1 MTADTRRTWI
11 AAVLVA
17 LLAILA
23 AVSMAGCGDVP
34 PARGSAQDQAA
45 SAAGRADAS
54 ATAADAAAVDAAR
67 AQGRADELERQA
79 VAKPTPE
86 LIKAAAD
93 ARVDAAAKAAVATAL
108 RQVAD
113 GASQAAAK
121 SAEEARRER
130 EAEAQAQD
138 DRSWLRLCRW
148 IGLAGV
154 VLGGL
159 LGGALGYFAG
169 RTVGI
174 LAGGLIAGTGMLVV
188 AFGATITWLPL
199 VLGGAVLAGGIT
211 WAIVHRKER
220 MDKDGTT
227 VALLA
232 ASHVIDAVE
241 GTARATAGEAKAALA
256 EAAKAARLTDKIK
269 DARST
274 WKVEP

>member
-1 MTADTRRTWI
+1 MTSDAKRTWV

-17 LLAILA
+17 LLSLLVAI
-23 AVSMAGCGDVP
+23 SMAGCGDVP

-54 ATAADAAAVDAAR
+54 ATAADAAAIDAAH

-121 SAEEARRER
+121 SAEDARRER

-154 VLGGL
+154 VLGAL
-159 LGGALGYFAG
+159 IGGVLCRFAG
-169 RTVGI
+169 FKVGVP
-174 LAGGLIAGTGMLVV
+174 AGGLIAGTGLLVV
-188 AFGATITWLPL
+188 AFGATVTWLPL
-199 VLGGAVLAGGIT
+199 ALGGAVLAGGIT
-211 WAIVHRKER
+211 WAIVHRKELVA
-220 MDKDGTT
+220 KDGATA
-227 VALLA
+227 ALLA

-256 EAAKAARLTDKIK
+256 EAAKSARLTDKIK

-274 WKVEP
+274 WKAEP